1 MELHGPETVKMGG
14 TRVDYQLSSN
24 MRLMGKVT
32 DAEHWQPFTAG
43 NTSHPA
49 ATGSTL
55 ETNREFAGQFT
66 HVISNRA
73 VNEIN
78 AGKTRWIFANANLTT
93 WSHHWQAANGV
104 TTGSP
109 RITFSNFAIGGNTF
123 YPRFGAQDN

>member
-1 MELHGPETVKMGG
+1 
-14 TRVDYQLSSN
+14 
-24 MRLMGKVT
+24 MGKVT

-66 HVISNRA
+66 QVISNRA

-93 WSHHWQAANGV
+93 WSQSLA
-104 TTGSP
+104 
-109 RITFSNFAIGGNTF
+109 
-123 YPRFGAQDN
+123 GAPTA